1 MSVFEE
7 RAPLLKAAEKKMSDN
22 NNNSNDEFSV
32 LNNGE
37 EETLMLSSKKKKNK
51 KSGSNKRSLKGEWR
65 TKSVMIG
72 TTALIFGAALV
83 STTRTNE
90 DGMNI
95 VSKGES
101 DAGNNNIEGNLGAT
115 EEAKSSASKSSA
127 SASAADMVTL
137 TLGCTSS
144 STLGLLPFPNG
155 GFVGKVG
162 SKLSMKSKDHNFTFQ
177 HVGCSGCG
185 RTIT

>member
-7 RAPLLKAAEKKMSDN
+7 RAPLLKAAEKKTRN

-37 EETLMLSSKKKKNK
+37 DETLMLSSKKKNK
-51 KSGSNKRSLKGEWR
+51 KSGGASKRPGEWR

-95 VSKGES
+95 MSKGES
-101 DAGNNNIEGNLGAT
+101 DAGNDNIEGNLGAT
-115 EEAKSSASKSSA
+115 EEAKSS
-127 SASAADMVTL
+127 
-137 TLGCTSS
+137 
-144 STLGLLPFPNG
+144 
-155 GFVGKVG
+155 GFR
-162 SKLSMKSKDHNFTFQ
+162 F
-177 HVGCSGCG
+177 
-185 RTIT
+185 

>member
-37 EETLMLSSKKKKNK
+37 DETLMLSSKKKKNK

-115 EEAKSSASKSSA
+115 EEAKSSASKSSRVGVRRRYGDADVRVLLLHARFA
-127 SASAADMVTL
+127 SV
-137 TLGCTSS
+137 
-144 STLGLLPFPNG
+144 PEWRF
-155 GFVGKVG
+155 
-162 SKLSMKSKDHNFTFQ
+162 
-177 HVGCSGCG
+177 
-185 RTIT
+185 RR

>member
-22 NNNSNDEFSV
+22 NNSNDEFSV

-37 EETLMLSSKKKKNK
+37 EEKLMLSSKKKNK
-51 KSGSNKRSLKGEWR
+51 KSGSNKRSLRGEWR

-95 VSKGES
+95 MSKGES

-137 TLGCTSS
+137 TLGCTS
-144 STLGLLPFPNG
+144 
-155 GFVGKVG
+155 
-162 SKLSMKSKDHNFTFQ
+162 LSLIH
-177 HVGCSGCG
+177 
-185 RTIT
+185 I

>member
-7 RAPLLKAAEKKMSDN
+7 RAPLLKAAEKKMRNN

-32 LNNGE
+32 LNNE
-37 EETLMLSSKKKKNK
+37 EDETLMLSSKKKNK
-51 KSGSNKRSLKGEWR
+51 KSGGGSSKRPGEWR

-95 VSKGES
+95 MSKGES

-127 SASAADMVTL
+127 SASNLKRTYRASAASGLLIAAMSVSSSAFAHT
-137 TLGCTSS
+137 CTSA
-144 STLGLLPFPNG
+144 
-155 GFVGKVG
+155 V
-162 SKLSMKSKDHNFTFQ
+162 
-177 HVGCSGCG
+177 
-185 RTIT
+185 R